1 MNGADLMA
9 EIGRSLFAGFLSVG
23 LGLAYFRALRR
34 GVDRLRDPHTTPWFL
49 PLGGLLRV
57 ASAAMGIALAARL
70 GAAALVA
77 SLLGFAAAR
86 YLSVRQPDEVAS

>member
-1 MNGADLMA
+1 MNGADLMP
-9 EIGRSLFAGFLSVG
+9 EIGRSLCAGLVSAG
-23 LGLAYFRALRR
+23 LGIAHFSALRR
-34 GVDRLRDPHTTPWFL
+34 GVDRLRDHRTTAWFF

-57 ASAAMGIALAARL
+57 VSTATGMVLAARL

-86 YLSVRQPDEVAS
+86 YLSVRQHDEVAP